1 MHDISSYR
9 IINLTSGDNLIGKV
23 ESKGEESLVLHR
35 PYQMKV
41 ITLMDKAGPMN
52 MFRQEALVLRNWL
65 DLSKEDKVSI
75 PINQIITITEPT
87 KKVSEIYNDEMEKED
102 NPAYLAG
109 LVDKLKKA
117 SVEIDEDEEDED
129 LEDIDEEELLED
141 YLADISVEIDPAD
154 IRDMISQIIKGV
166 SENNIIEDEADT
178 EYNDSDENQDTD
190 NEMHGW

>member
-75 PINQIITITEPT
+75 PMNQIISITEPT

-102 NPAYLAG
+102 NPAYLAS
-109 LVDKLKKA
+109 LLDKIKNTDRI
-117 SVEIDEDEEDED
+117 EEETEDEDEDIDIDED
-129 LEDIDEEELLED
+129 IIED
-141 YLADISVEIDPAD
+141 YLGEIQVEIDPAD

-166 SENNIIEDEADT
+166 SENNNVENEADI

-190 NEMHGW
+190 NEMYGW

>member
-75 PINQIITITEPT
+75 PMNQIISITEPT

-102 NPAYLAG
+102 NPAYLAS
-109 LVDKLKKA
+109 LLDKIKNTDRIQE
-117 SVEIDEDEEDED
+117 EIEDEEDV
-129 LEDIDEEELLED
+129 DIDEDIIED
-141 YLADISVEIDPAD
+141 YLGEIQVEIDPAD

-166 SENNIIEDEADT
+166 SENNNVEDEADI

-190 NEMHGW
+190 NEMYGW